1 MKAVYGEN
9 IAKASAAIEVTTL
22 VPAVKASAATGVED
36 NAFVANWVASTE
48 ATGYLLTVNEGDA
61 IVDGFSDLEVG
72 VVTTYTVE
80 GLKANTTYTYTVKAV
95 YGDKIS
101 KASNTIEVTTL
112 VAKVKAL
119 DASDVAETSFVAN
132 WEAVTSMEPTGYLLT
147 VKEGDAVVEG
157 YSDLEVGV
165 VTTYMVEGLKI
176 NTAYTYT
183 VKAVYGEL
191 VSEVSNVIEVTT
203 LVPAVSASDASN
215 VEETSFVANW
225 EAPTAME
232 ATGYLLTVKEGDV
245 AVDGYNDQEVGIV
258 TTCAVEGLK
267 VNTTYTYTVKAVYGE
282 LASKESN
289 EIEVITLVPAVKALD
304 ATKVEATSFVANW
317 EAPTAMEATGYLLT
331 VKEEGVIVAGYDD
344 LEIGDVTDYKVEGLK
359 ANTTYTYTVKA
370 VYDTKLALA
379 SNVIEVTTLQAVGIG
394 NETMNNAI
402 SVYPNPVVEYLY
414 INGVTADSRY
424 TIYNMS
430 GKMIEK
436 GNLEINRVDVTRLTP
451 GMYFVETESGK
462 AKFIR
467 K

>member
-1 MKAVYGEN
+1 MAATEIEENSFIANWEAPVSSQLTDYLLTVKEGDVVLKDYEDRAVGLVTDYKLENLKKNTSYSYTVKAVYGEN

-22 VPAVKASAATGVED
+22 VPVVEASAATDVED
-36 NAFVANWVASTE
+36 NAFAANWAASTD
-48 ATGYLLTVNEGDA
+48 ATGYLLTVKEGDA

-147 VKEGDAVVEG
+147 VKEGD
-157 YSDLEVGV
+157 
-165 VTTYMVEGLKI
+165 
-176 NTAYTYT
+176 
-183 VKAVYGEL
+183 
-191 VSEVSNVIEVTT
+191 
-203 LVPAVSASDASN
+203 
-215 VEETSFVANW
+215 
-225 EAPTAME
+225 
-232 ATGYLLTVKEGDV
+232 V
-245 AVDGYNDQEVGIV
+245 AVDGYNDLEVGIV
-258 TTCAVEGLK
+258 TTYAVEGLK

-282 LASKESN
+282 LASNESN
-289 EIEVITLVPAVKALD
+289 GIEVTTLVPAVKALD

-331 VKEEGVIVAGYDD
+331 VKEEEVIVAGYDD
-344 LEIGDVTDYKVEGLK
+344 LEIGDVTNYKVEGLK

-370 VYDTKLALA
+370 VYGTKLALA

-414 INGVTADSRY
+414 INGVTADSQY

-462 AKFIR
+462 AKFI
-467 K
+467 KK

>member
-1 MKAVYGEN
+1 M
-9 IAKASAAIEVTTL
+9 
-22 VPAVKASAATGVED
+22 
-36 NAFVANWVASTE
+36 
-48 ATGYLLTVNEGDA
+48 
-61 IVDGFSDLEVG
+61 
-72 VVTTYTVE
+72 
-80 GLKANTTYTYTVKAV
+80 
-95 YGDKIS
+95 
-101 KASNTIEVTTL
+101 
-112 VAKVKAL
+112 
-119 DASDVAETSFVAN
+119 
-132 WEAVTSMEPTGYLLT
+132 
-147 VKEGDAVVEG
+147 
-157 YSDLEVGV
+157 
-165 VTTYMVEGLKI
+165 
-176 NTAYTYT
+176 
-183 VKAVYGEL
+183 
-191 VSEVSNVIEVTT
+191 
-203 LVPAVSASDASN
+203 
-215 VEETSFVANW
+215 
-225 EAPTAME
+225 
-232 ATGYLLTVKEGDV
+232 
-245 AVDGYNDQEVGIV
+245 
-258 TTCAVEGLK
+258 EGLK

-289 EIEVITLVPAVKALD
+289 EIEVTTLVPAVKALD
-304 ATKVEATSFVANW
+304 ATKVETTSFVANW

-424 TIYNMS
+424 VIYNMS

-436 GNLEINRVDVTRLTP
+436 GNLEINKVDVTRLTP